1 MVHARGHRCDLPIG
15 EGVKERPEILGR
27 PVERRIELMQSLFY
41 QFNICGANEAKIKK
55 AFEARDCYR
64 AKQSDFSSHILTTVG
79 CGEFKTVEKMFLLT
93 PHQHSLVLWFRKGE
107 CY

>member
-1 MVHARGHRCDLPIG
+1 MHGAIAAMWPSAKESKKDQRSSGGLRRG
-15 EGVKERPEILGR
+15 
-27 PVERRIELMQSLFY
+27 ELMQSLFY
-41 QFNICGANEAKIKK
+41 QSNISGANEAKIKK

-64 AKQSDFSSHILTTVG
+64 AKQSDFSSHILTMVG

-93 PHQHSLVLWFRKGE
+93 PHQHSLVLWSRKGE